1 MANYKC
7 LYSPEGKTISSVI
20 VDFDG
25 EKDDRITITREYISE
40 LNKYFAVSED
50 DTSIFFI
57 IARAIQ
63 LKKEN
68 YRDINSSTKKY
79 KFGSKDGSFPK
90 ALVSRIMALKDL
102 IPLEVIETYFGDD
115 AKIQDLNFFLNHEDI
130 SEVAACI
137 YEDLDIYCG
146 FLKELY

>member
-1 MANYKC
+1 MVKYNYR
-7 LYSPEGKTISSVI
+7 YSKKDNSISSVV

-25 EKDDRITITREYISE
+25 EKDDRITIPKEYISE
-40 LNKYFAVSED
+40 LTNYFTVSED

-68 YRDINSSTKKY
+68 YRDINSSTKRY
-79 KFGSKDGSFPK
+79 KFGSKYGAFPR

-115 AKIQDLNFFLNHEDI
+115 ARIQDLDFFLNHEDI
-130 SEVAACI
+130 FEVAACI
-137 YEDLDIYCG
+137 YEDLDNYCR
-146 FLKELY
+146 FLKEL